1 MRFESISLD
10 GIRTISLE
18 ERKHKVHVGEFARPP
33 RPGASFGDFVRSL
46 PDILAGKEFREF
58 VGRVADAVKGGRT
71 VAVGMGGHVVKTGM
85 GPVLAGL
92 MERGAISALAMNGA
106 AAIHDVEVAMAGAT
120 SEDVARGLEDGSFG
134 MAMETAEFLNSTAR
148 QAGEGFGRAL
158 GDRMERERLPFR
170 EHSLLWNAHRFGVTA
185 TVHVALG
192 TDVVHQHPSCD
203 GAAVGRATYLDFR
216 IFCSVVASLEGGV
229 YINLGSAVVLPEVF
243 LKALTVVRNL
253 GHPVRHFTTANFD
266 MLQHYRPS
274 ANVVERPTRTGGKGY
289 AFTGH
294 HELMIPLFACALLEH
309 LEGKDAA

>member
-1 MRFESISLD
+1 MRFEPISLND
-10 GIRTISLE
+10 IRTISLKN
-18 ERKHKVHVGEFARPP
+18 RSHKVHVDEFARPP
-33 RPGASFGDFVRSL
+33 KPGASFGDFVRSL
-46 PDILAGKEFREF
+46 PDILAGRSFREF
-58 VGRVADAVKGGRT
+58 VGKVADAVRGGRT
-71 VAVGMGGHVVKTGM
+71 VAVGIGGHVVKTGM
-85 GPVLAGL
+85 GPVLAEL
-92 MERGAISALAMNGA
+92 MGRGAISALAVNGA
-106 AAIHDVEVAMAGAT
+106 AAIHDVEVAMVGAT

-134 MAMETAEFLNSTAR
+134 MARETAEFLNSTAR
-148 QAGEGFGRAL
+148 QASEGFGRAL
-158 GDRMERERLPFR
+158 GERMERERLPFR

-192 TDVVHQHPSCD
+192 TDIVHQHPSCD

-216 IFCSVVASLEGGV
+216 IFCSVVAGLEGGV

-294 HELMIPLFACALLEH
+294 HEFMIPLFAYALLERM
-309 LEGKDAA
+309 EGEDAA